1 VENGAVL
8 EENPDSIAVFD
19 YDDDQGG
26 GFAGFDDDYDDQGGA
41 FGGFD
46 DNYDDDFALNWNHEG
61 NYYIC

>member
-1 VENGAVL
+1 MENGAVL

-46 DNYDDDFALNWNHEG
+46 DNYDDDFALNSNHEG

>member
-8 EENPDSIAVFD
+8 EENPDPIAVFD
-19 YDDDQGG
+19 YNDDQGD